1 MKVKFI
7 LVGLAVLV
15 GLFFL
20 NRYVDRKKEYI
31 AGVPA
36 AGTPK
41 SGEVREKFTV
51 GFLPVT

>member
-1 MKVKFI
+1 MKIKL
-7 LVGLAVLV
+7 LVAAIALIV

-20 NRYVDRKKEYI
+20 NKYLNEKPEYI
-31 AGVPA
+31 PGVPSVA
-36 AGTPK
+36 TPA